1 MYLVELIENKE
12 LRNKINVFLDRIDA
26 GKLMGD
32 LLKFYAN
39 AKDVVVLAI
48 PAGGVPV
55 ANEISKKLCLPLDLA
70 VTRKLHVPWNQEAG
84 FGAISWDGTVLL
96 NKPLID
102 ALGLTEVDIE
112 KSVSEEKKVIQ
123 NRLKKF
129 RGNMPFPNLE
139 DKRVIIVDD
148 GLASGFSML
157 VTIKTLREI
166 VKEIIVAVPTASVGA
181 INLISPYADKIYCL
195 NVRSGSF
202 FAVANAYLV
211 WNDLTDENV
220 LNILIK

>member
-1 MYLVELIENKE
+1 M
-12 LRNKINVFLDRIDA
+12 
-26 GKLMGD
+26 
-32 LLKFYAN
+32 
-39 AKDVVVLAI
+39 
-48 PAGGVPV
+48 
-55 ANEISKKLCLPLDLA
+55 
-70 VTRKLHVPWNQEAG
+70 
-84 FGAISWDGTVLL
+84 
-96 NKPLID
+96 
-102 ALGLTEVDIE
+102 
-112 KSVSEEKKVIQ
+112 SEEKKVIQ

-220 LNILIK
+220 LNILRK

>member
-1 MYLVELIENKE
+1 MVELIENKL

-112 KSVSEEKKVIQ
+112 KSMSEEK
-123 NRLKKF
+123 N
-129 RGNMPFPNLE
+129 
-139 DKRVIIVDD
+139 
-148 GLASGFSML
+148 
-157 VTIKTLREI
+157 
-166 VKEIIVAVPTASVGA
+166 
-181 INLISPYADKIYCL
+181 
-195 NVRSGSF
+195 
-202 FAVANAYLV
+202 
-211 WNDLTDENV
+211 
-220 LNILIK
+220 